1 MTAICG
7 AGQGVF
13 AHTTIKDSS
22 VPEGTR
28 VFTAFVIPHG
38 CGIEGGRARPVIA
51 QSAVFPNGDQIV
63 AYRTDINGPVD
74 LETIVEG
81 ILQEDLLGLQPFRV
95 QAPVIVPTSCVN
107 SLEVRIAVAN
117 WCTQEQTG
125 QDRVDV
131 WIGRLTPLFNDP
143 EVATE
148 PTPDDPTTPENE
160 AAPGFWP
167 TMTVERQSPLD
178 PACGGWITRLLS
190 RRRMRTSIPSAY

>member
-51 QSAVFPNGDQIV
+51 QSAVFP
-63 AYRTDINGPVD
+63 
-74 LETIVEG
+74 
-81 ILQEDLLGLQPFRV
+81 
-95 QAPVIVPTSCVN
+95 TSCVN
-107 SLEVRIAVAN
+107 NLEVRIAVAN

-160 AAPGFWP
+160 AIPGFWP

-178 PACGGWITRLLS
+178 PACGGVDYEVAVAPTDEDIDTLLP
-190 RRRMRTSIPSAY
+190 IKGFWPKP